1 MNARRRRWQGI
12 VACAGAIAF
21 SVGCAAGVKAA
32 ELVLHAPP
40 EDFDAEVYV
49 DGHYVGQVGAI
60 VRPGERLRLAPGVHR
75 VEVRKSGR
83 FPLQRTVEVA
93 RRPPPQVDVKV
104 RLPEDPR

>member
-1 MNARRRRWQGI
+1 MNDRCRRWLGI
-12 VACAGAIAF
+12 VACTGAVALA
-21 SVGCAAGVKAA
+21 VGCAAGGKTA

-40 EDFDAEVYV
+40 EDHDAEVYV

-75 VEVRKSGR
+75 VEVRKPGR
-83 FPLQRTVEVA
+83 FPLQRTVEVE
-93 RRPPPQVDVKV
+93 RRPPPQVDVMV